1 MSAFW
6 NLVFFLRDLVVFR
19 LPSDRGLV
27 PRLKNKKG
35 TPCSELMQVSFDFLR
50 EYDFLLNKLNL
61 RAHP

>member
-27 PRLKNKKG
+27 PRLQKKG

-50 EYDFLLNKLNL
+50 EYDFLLNKLDL
-61 RAHP
+61 RAHL